1 MAQEEQNNQGFNIE
15 LPEEIAHGVYCNLP
29 NIMHSQSE
37 FILDFIQMLPG
48 QASAKVR
55 SRIIMTPDTIKR
67 LSRMLNQNVQAY
79 EREIAPIVLPED
91 IQQAG
96 GNDFGQGQA

>member
-15 LPEEIAHGVYCNLP
+15 LPEEIAPGVYSNLAVT
-29 NIMHSQSE
+29 MHSQSE
-37 FILDFIQMLPG
+37 FILDFIQILPG

-67 LSRMLNQNVQAY
+67 LARMLDQNVQAY
-79 EREIAPIVLPED
+79 EREVAPIILPED